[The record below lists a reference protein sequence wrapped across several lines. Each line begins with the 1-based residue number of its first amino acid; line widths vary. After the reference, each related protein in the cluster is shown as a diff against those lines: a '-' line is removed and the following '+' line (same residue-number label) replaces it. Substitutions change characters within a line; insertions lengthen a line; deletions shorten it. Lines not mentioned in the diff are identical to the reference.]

1 MTRLALVM
9 LVACA
14 SPPPQVT
21 ALDAQR
27 ANVALGDLQQGRTL
41 LLAKCGGCHT
51 VPAPQEQTAAEW
63 PKKLDDMSTRAGLT
77 TVQHDLIQ
85 LYLVVKARP

>member
-1 MTRLALVM
+1 MTRIALVM

-14 SPPPQVT
+14 TPPQVT

-27 ANVALGDLQQGRTL
+27 ANVALGDLRQGRML
-41 LLAKCGGCHT
+41 LMAKCGGCHT
-51 VPAPQEQTAAEW
+51 VPVPDEQTAAAW
-63 PKKLDDMSTRAGLT
+63 PGKLDDMTARAGLSP
-77 TVQHDLIQ
+77 VQHDLIL